1 MPQMERPLFC
11 IVASREQARLVKPDV
26 SNYSPKEL
34 AAKERVSLPT
44 VCRWVRL
51 GMPVMRQGENGN
63 ILVNY
68 QDYVNWMIDCAR
80 DPDTKANPPAWAYWC
95 VRKYRGML

>member
-1 MPQMERPLFC
+1 MNDRPLFC

-26 SNYSPKEL
+26 SNYTPKEL
-34 AAKERVSLPT
+34 AAKERVSLTT
-44 VCRWVRL
+44 VYRWVRL

-80 DPDTKANPPAWAYWC
+80 DPDTKVNPPAWAYWC